1 MPVVPMTI
9 NGSYRIL
16 SKNSFFVNPGK
27 LTLEIHDPIMPPAE
41 GYDMNAIVEESYQKV
56 ASALGD

>member
-9 NGSYRIL
+9 NGSYKIL
-16 SKNSFFVNPGK
+16 SKTSFFVNPGK
-27 LTLEIHDPIMPPAE
+27 LTLEIHDPIMPPVE
-41 GYDMNAIVEESYQKV
+41 GFDMDTIVEESYQKV